1 PGDRGLPEPPRAA
14 LAAAVHA
21 VTVLTN
27 ARLHGDLTRYAQS
40 AELIVLPAANPGHLA
55 PTDFGHAGQ
64 LITQAL
70 AAART
75 ALTVRSAR
83 PADGGH
89 SPRRD
94 VARPDRAARRPLSRR
109 PRARPGAFRATA
121 ARGSR
126 RRPGCCG
133 AGAGGVL
140 PGWRP
145 SRPSRSPGKRGTRR
159 RAMGGHHP
167 RGLWRTSATP
177 ASPRASGMPLP
188 AGTHTRAGTGLIPIG
203 RRP

>member
-1 PGDRGLPEPPRAA
+1 IQVRPPQTPGARGLPNPPRAA

-27 ARLHGDLTRYAQS
+27 ARLQDDLTRYAQS

-109 PRARPGAFRATA
+109 PRARPGALPAPA
-121 ARGSR
+121 AR
-126 RRPGCCG
+126 
-133 AGAGGVL
+133 
-140 PGWRP
+140 
-145 SRPSRSPGKRGTRR
+145 
-159 RAMGGHHP
+159 
-167 RGLWRTSATP
+167 
-177 ASPRASGMPLP
+177 
-188 AGTHTRAGTGLIPIG
+188 
-203 RRP
+203 